1 MNIFDLLIVQ
11 PVFNLLMGLYAIV
24 PGGDFGISIILF
36 TIIVRFALYP
46 LLKRQLHQTK
56 MMHKLQPELKKI
68 KARNKG
74 NRQAEGAAM
83 MELYK
88 KHDVSPF
95 RSIGILL
102 IQLPIFIALY
112 RVIQIFTQQRNDIDK
127 FTYDFMRQLEPVE
140 AIIRHPEQ
148 FHERLFG
155 FIDLTTSA
163 FTHGKINIFVIVI
176 ALIAAVTQYFMT
188 RQIMPKTDSKKGL
201 RQIMA
206 EAAEGK
212 AADQSEINAV
222 MMGKMSKFMPI
233 FMFLIMISVPG
244 ALGLY
249 YATSNLVAVAQQSYI
264 LKQDE
269 DELEAIASE
278 PDKKPKKP
286 GKKATA
292 KAREKAAR
300 EANIT
305 RISAK

>member
-1 MNIFDLLIVQ
+1 
-11 PVFNLLMGLYAIV
+11 
-24 PGGDFGISIILF
+24 
-36 TIIVRFALYP
+36 
-46 LLKRQLHQTK
+46 
-56 MMHKLQPELKKI
+56 
-68 KARNKG
+68 
-74 NRQAEGAAM
+74 
-83 MELYK
+83 
-88 KHDVSPF
+88 
-95 RSIGILL
+95 
-102 IQLPIFIALY
+102 
-112 RVIQIFTQQRNDIDK
+112 
-127 FTYDFMRQLEPVE
+127 
-140 AIIRHPEQ
+140 
-148 FHERLFG
+148 
-155 FIDLTTSA
+155 
-163 FTHGKINIFVIVI
+163 
-176 ALIAAVTQYFMT
+176 MT